1 MNQDDLFKLT
11 FQLYKENIGVK
22 NKVDIDEIEL
32 EDFYSEIQQPSKQIE
47 NNANKSSLCSKINN
61 DAIDVPFSKLH
72 SKSYNLVNGLIRS
85 NINERLNKLRKYKA
99 FYVKSYKNK
108 LEILAQNDAFLNT
121 DVKNHLD
128 LCELH
133 KLTVHRR
140 LNQQKENAENRLQEL
155 LQE

>member
-32 EDFYSEIQQPSKQIE
+32 EDFYSEI
-47 NNANKSSLCSKINN
+47 L
-61 DAIDVPFSKLH
+61 SKLQ
-72 SKSYNLVNGLIRS
+72 SKSYNLVNGLIRN

-108 LEILAQNDAFLNT
+108 LEILAQNDASLTN

-155 LQE
+155 LQEWVYNFLTLISY